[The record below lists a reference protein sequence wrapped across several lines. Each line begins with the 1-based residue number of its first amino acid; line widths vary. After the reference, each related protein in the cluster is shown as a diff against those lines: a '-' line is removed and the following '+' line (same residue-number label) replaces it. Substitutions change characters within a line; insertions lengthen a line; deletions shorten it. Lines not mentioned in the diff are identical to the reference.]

1 MEEDI
6 ILPDDFEATPSVE
19 TQGEQQV
26 TSDAEPTVEDTT
38 PTDEQSEPTEPVQ
51 DSPKLKL
58 KYNSEDREV
67 SLEEAKILAQKGLN
81 YEKAIERAQQEATQR
96 ARDSWIAEQGYTW
109 NDRPITNEAE
119 YKQALAEQDLVN
131 KYRDRDLPEEVIQEL
146 VESRRDREERNRE
159 KQQNEVKAK
168 EDANL
173 QEFLQYFKDT
183 NDRDFDTAKDS
194 IPAEVWEVTNR
205 GVPLKYA
212 YMEHHAKE
220 LSTTVKV
227 LKQNESNKQKAP
239 IGSITAHGS
248 NEVASEDDFEKG
260 FNSVF

>member
-51 DSPKLKL
+51 EEPKLKL
-58 KYNSEDREV
+58 KYNSEEREI

-109 NDRPITNEAE
+109 NDKPITTEAE
-119 YKQALAEQDLVN
+119 YKQARAEEDLFN
-131 KYRDRDLPEEVIQEL
+131 KYRDRDLPEEVIREL

-194 IPAEVWEVTNR
+194 IPAEVWEVSNR

-227 LKQNESNKQKAP
+227 LKQNELNKQKAP

>member
-1 MEEDI
+1 MFEDDDVI
-6 ILPDDFEATPSVE
+6 MPDDFESDTPTEEIQAEQEPADTE
-19 TQGEQQV
+19 TE
-26 TSDAEPTVEDTT
+26 VEDTK
-38 PTDEQSEPTEPVQ
+38 PPEVEAEPNVQ

-96 ARDSWIAEQGYTW
+96 ARDSWIAEQGYTF
-109 NDRPITNEAE
+109 NGRPLTTEAE
-119 YKQALAEQDLVN
+119 YRQAKEEEALIER
-131 KYRDRDLPEEVIQEL
+131 YRDRDLPEEVVQEL
-146 VESRRDREERNRE
+146 VAGRRDREERARE

-194 IPAEVWEVTNR
+194 IPAEVWEVSNR
-205 GVPLKYA
+205 GIPLKYA

-239 IGSITAHGS
+239 VGSITAHGS